1 MTPFGSRDWLDSIY
15 RPLRGRF
22 REVIAIS
29 LFVNLLAL
37 ALPVFILQVYD
48 RVVMHNGLSTL
59 NALAL
64 GMVVILFFDFL
75 LRQTRSKILQWS
87 AVRVDGQLGEKIYDK
102 ILSLPLPVLEQRST
116 NDWMIL
122 FRDVD
127 IIRNTICGLMAVL
140 AVDLPFAVLFI
151 GVIHLIAEPI
161 AWVLVVAVPCFLL
174 LTWRSGK
181 IQEGATLEERK
192 AQFDRDALISEML
205 ASRETVKALA
215 LDKSFKSRWENS
227 HAIGI
232 ERSLNRGES
241 GDKYLNLG

>member
-127 IIRNTICGLMAVL
+127 IIRNSDLIYMFTLFLKVFSILKCPFFIVINDYTILVIRSRQ
-140 AVDLPFAVLFI
+140 LF
-151 GVIHLIAEPI
+151 H
-161 AWVLVVAVPCFLL
+161 PC
-174 LTWRSGK
+174 
-181 IQEGATLEERK
+181 E
-192 AQFDRDALISEML
+192 
-205 ASRETVKALA
+205 
-215 LDKSFKSRWENS
+215 
-227 HAIGI
+227 
-232 ERSLNRGES
+232 
-241 GDKYLNLG
+241 